1 MRDTNAILT
10 FHELMSGI
18 KSLIDCNET
27 GNAENA
33 DNTW

>member
-18 KSLIDCNET
+18 KSLIDCNGT